1 MKEIIQEIGKCLEK
15 MSILRRI
22 EHHRLAEASGLYF
35 GQPPVLNYIIHH
47 PGCSQTDLAREMHV
61 TPASIAQSTKRLQK
75 SGLIEKKVDPD
86 NLRANKLYVT
96 PAGIAASEQSWN
108 QMQAFEAATLEGFS
122 KEELMQL
129 CGYLHRIIGNA
140 AGAMGIQAD
149 FRSIVELD
157 QQVFNDSMKA
167 RKQEDEEV

>member
-1 MKEIIQEIGKCLEK
+1 MREQIQEVGKCLEK
-15 MSILRRI
+15 LAILRRI
-22 EHHRLAEASGLYF
+22 QHHRLAEASGLYF

-61 TPASIAQSTKRLQK
+61 TAASIAQSTKRLQK

-96 PAGIAASEQSWN
+96 QEGIAASEQSWN
-108 QMQAFEAATLEGFS
+108 QIQQFEADTLEGFS
-122 KEELMQL
+122 DDELAQLEE
-129 CGYLHRIIGNA
+129 YLQRIIQNA
-140 AGAMGIQAD
+140 AATMGIKGD

-157 QQVFNDSMKA
+157 QQVFKDSIKA
-167 RKQEDEEV
+167 RKQEDREV